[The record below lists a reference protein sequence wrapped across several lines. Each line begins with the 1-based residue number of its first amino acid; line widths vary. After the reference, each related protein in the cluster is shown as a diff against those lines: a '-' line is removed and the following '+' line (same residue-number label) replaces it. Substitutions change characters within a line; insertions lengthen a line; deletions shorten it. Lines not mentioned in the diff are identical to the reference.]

1 MRTKGT
7 HPNTHLA
14 GTLNEADEAWE
25 HWEDEAP
32 AVSPAQLQKRLFKVL
47 GWAGVGF
54 AAVAGVSLALA
65 GQVSGIALFGGLIA
79 AGLGVVGFI
88 ATFAVAS
95 QIAHHSGAHML
106 LWTATVFYAV
116 IINLFCASFGIEP
129 LIVAGAVAATGAA
142 VLVILAAGVAAGF
155 NALAMCARW
164 VTYIAAAI
172 GTLYAI
178 DPELWWVGLI
188 AGFLL
193 AITVEMT
200 LGAALERPHVP
211 EPALAACLVA
221 GVTAIVILVLYAII
235 RFGIRIAAG
244 AVVIGAQAARP

>member
-1 MRTKGT
+1 M
-7 HPNTHLA
+7 
-14 GTLNEADEAWE
+14 
-25 HWEDEAP
+25 
-32 AVSPAQLQKRLFKVL
+32 
-47 GWAGVGF
+47 
-54 AAVAGVSLALA
+54 
-65 GQVSGIALFGGLIA
+65 
-79 AGLGVVGFI
+79 
-88 ATFAVAS
+88 
-95 QIAHHSGAHML
+95 
-106 LWTATVFYAV
+106 
-116 IINLFCASFGIEP
+116 
-129 LIVAGAVAATGAA
+129 
-142 VLVILAAGVAAGF
+142 LVILAAGVAAGF

-200 LGAALERPHVP
+200 LAAALERAHVP

-235 RFGIRIAAG
+235 RFGVRIAAG
-244 AVVIGAQAARP
+244 AVVIGAGAARP

>member
-1 MRTKGT
+1 MNEREAR
-7 HPNTHLA
+7 PNPHLA
-14 GTLNEADEAWE
+14 GAMADLEEAC
-25 HWEDEAP
+25 EDWDHDAP
-32 AVSPAQLQKRLFKVL
+32 AVSTPSLRRRLFKVL
-47 GWAGVGF
+47 GWSGGGF
-54 AAVAGVSLALA
+54 AVVAGLSLALA
-65 GQVSGIALFGGLIA
+65 GHVSGIALFGGLIA

-88 ATFAVAS
+88 AIFAVAS
-95 QIAHHSGAHML
+95 QIAHRSGAHML

-116 IINLFCASFGIEP
+116 LINLFSASFGVEP

-142 VLVILAAGVAAGF
+142 VLAILTVAVAAGF
-155 NALAMCARW
+155 GPLAMCVRW
-164 VTYIAAAI
+164 VTFIALAT

-178 DPELWWVGLI
+178 DPDLWWVGLI

-193 AITVEMT
+193 SVTVEMT

-221 GVTAIVILVLYAII
+221 GVTAIVILVLYALI

-244 AVVIGAQAARP
+244 AVVLGAEAARP